1 MDELDVKLDVL
12 KDRIQ
17 LVLSL
22 RKLGHVD
29 KDFYHDAVYKLRED
43 MMLMEM
49 LLKRK
54 ESFFI

>member
-1 MDELDVKLDVL
+1 MEELDVKLDVL

-29 KDFYHDAVYKLRED
+29 KDFYRDAVYKLRED

-49 LLKRK
+49 LFEKGELK
-54 ESFFI
+54 